1 MKYVIALLLG
11 ISVGVIICIAGIV
24 YNPFSS
30 SAKLSPLSV
39 TDAKTITLTYDAF
52 PESSMVF
59 TNNGESRIAPV
70 PDKVLELWEA
80 PIRDTEA
87 MATLLYGARGQT
99 AGIGIKFSSLSES
112 TRLLDGKANMDS
124 VWYVYLPGQG
134 GLFIEQTENYFAFLK
149 SVVVPGYRSSAN
161 SWKGNWLGDT
171 TIGPKPLG
179 TAAVFGGSGQYAGT
193 EMLGLESLTVSA
205 WSAES
210 GPIAA
215 QGRLT
220 IEMPEALLEDEPEV
234 ESTEP
239 DL

>member
-1 MKYVIALLLG
+1 MKYIIALLLG
-11 ISVGVIICIAGIV
+11 IIVGAIICIAGVV

-39 TDAKTITLTYDAF
+39 TDAKTITLTYDAL
-52 PESSMVF
+52 PQSSMVF
-59 TNNGESRIAPV
+59 TNNGEARIAPV

-80 PIRDTEA
+80 PIRNSEA
-87 MATLLYGARGQT
+87 MATVLYGARGQT

-112 TRLLDGKANMDS
+112 TRLLDGKANIDS

-134 GLFIEQTENYFAFLK
+134 GLFMEQTENYFSFL
-149 SVVVPGYRSSAN
+149 SAVVVPAYRSSAN

-171 TIGPKPLG
+171 TIGPEPLG
-179 TAAVFGGSGQYAGT
+179 TAAVLGGSGQYEGT
-193 EMLGLESLTVSA
+193 EMLGLESLTVNA
-205 WSAES
+205 WSVEN

-220 IEMPEALLEDEPEV
+220 IELPQTIVEPEANSDT
-234 ESTEP
+234 SEP